1 MSGLLRCA
9 IRGKEV
15 SDTPEDR
22 VRQKLAAFLVAECG
36 VPKRNVSV
44 EVDLR
49 SLGLDATGRAD
60 LVVWNFKEGGTL
72 RTPWLLAECKA
83 PGALVPEAVEAQLAR
98 YLRGCA
104 PKRVLATDGDALLL
118 WERTEGEGRVS
129 FRRAEDLP
137 RYS

>member
-1 MSGLLRCA
+1 M
-9 IRGKEV
+9 
-15 SDTPEDR
+15 
-22 VRQKLAAFLVAECG
+22 RQKLAAFLVAECG
-36 VPKRNVSV
+36 VPKGNVSV

-118 WERTEGEGRVS
+118 WERTEGDGGVS
-129 FRRAEDLP
+129 FRRAHDLP